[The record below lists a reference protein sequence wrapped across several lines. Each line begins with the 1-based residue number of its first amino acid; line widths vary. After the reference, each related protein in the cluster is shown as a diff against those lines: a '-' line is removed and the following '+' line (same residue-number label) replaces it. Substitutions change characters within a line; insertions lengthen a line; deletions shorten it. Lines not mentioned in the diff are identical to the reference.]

1 MKRAHNWLL
10 SSVEEGGN
18 DFGRVL
24 KQSNERLLSSVE
36 ESGNDFGRVLKQS
49 NEIRTVPIRKNDAEK
64 EV

>member
-18 DFGRVL
+18 DFGRI
-24 KQSNERLLSSVE
+24 
-36 ESGNDFGRVLKQS
+36 LKQS
-49 NEIRTVPIRKNDAEK
+49 NEIRTIPIRKNDAEK